1 MESKSANPG
10 ARVGGFPSPAKT
22 NGKAILQPWRQGLR
36 IPKSCKKPMGS
47 KSYNPGARVC
57 GFPNPAKQMKKQ
69 SYNPDARV

>member
-1 MESKSANPG
+1 M
-10 ARVGGFPSPAKT
+10 
-22 NGKAILQPWRQGLR
+22 
-36 IPKSCKKPMGS
+36 IPKSCKNKWKSNPPTMAPGSEDSQVLQKPMGS